1 MKLEELI
8 VYNLAM
14 EIGEEIW
21 DIVDKWTIFWT
32 DGRSRKIRVRCQRS

>member
-21 DIVDKWTIFWT
+21 DIVDKWTIFL
-32 DGRSRKIRVRCQRS
+32 D